1 MSRVKSTSISYLPCY
16 DQASNLISVERP
28 KEGEIAEIED
38 TYAYN
43 GEDLRTSQTIS
54 GTTSYLAWDMAE
66 GTPLILSD
74 GTNSYIYGPGGV
86 PIEQIN
92 GAETPTY
99 LHHDQQ
105 GSIRLLTGSAGT
117 STGSIT
123 FDAYGNKVE
132 STGTISPLGYDGQYT
147 STDTGLIYLRARTYD
162 PATGQFL
169 SIDPDVGLTRAPY
182 IYTLDNPLNFSD
194 PNGLTT
200 VGTCLHVGGLI
211 GEIVGYQGQACAV
224 VSSSGDVGV
233 TVGGGPT
240 VSGGT
245 GAIDVG
251 PSVQVS
257 NANNVSQLYGPFAQA
272 GGSAAFG
279 VGGFGDAF
287 TGRDSCGEE
296 ISGGDVG
303 IAAGIGAEVHAG
315 PTETVGAS
323 VNVPSVLQEVY
334 EFPANTV
341 KEIDSGL

>member
-1 MSRVKSTSISYLPCY
+1 MIV
-16 DQASNLISVERP
+16 
-28 KEGEIAEIED
+28 
-38 TYAYN
+38 
-43 GEDLRTSQTIS
+43 
-54 GTTSYLAWDMAE
+54 
-66 GTPLILSD
+66 
-74 GTNSYIYGPGGV
+74 
-86 PIEQIN
+86 EQIN
-92 GAETPTY
+92 NTTGTVTY

-105 GSIRLLTGSAGT
+105 GSTRLLTGS
-117 STGSIT
+117 TGKAEAT
-123 FDAYGNKVE
+123 FTYDAYGNQTGH
-132 STGTISPLGYDGQYT
+132 TGTATTPLGFDGQYT
-147 STDTGLIYLRARTYD
+147 STDTGLIYLRKRTYD

-169 SIDPDVGLTRAPY
+169 SIDPDVGVTRAPY

-194 PNGLTT
+194 PNGLVT

-257 NANNVSQLYGPFAQA
+257 NAESISQLYGPFAQA

-287 TGRDSCGEE
+287 TGRDSCGEQ

-303 IAAGIGAEVHAG
+303 IAAGIGAEGHVG

-334 EFPANTV
+334 EFPANAA